1 MIIPGVGAC
10 LLLACGNRT
19 QPPAYQE
26 VQQEEKD
33 NQVAGIATVAATV
46 PCADAPPLELH
57 LGDGTTSYNYY
68 FIAEELKRRPGSETQ
83 TQETMRL
90 EREAQQSSGMNILK
104 GPSANVVESEFSHLL
119 GAVMQ
124 SNGGVGA
131 AVFDRHGLKI
141 GAAGLQLQTI
151 LLPKPLLATIMQ
163 IGTDGA
169 SMTRR
174 YTCEHLRELADDCE
188 NKESQEEISCLDLS
202 RATKDCP
209 GDIVGHYRPA
219 FDANGQAIGVT
230 MLVTQ
235 QMPCQ
240 NN

>member
-1 MIIPGVGAC
+1 MITLGFGAC
-10 LLLACGNRT
+10 LLLACGNQN

-26 VQQEEKD
+26 VQQKEKD
-33 NQVAGIATVAATV
+33 NQGTGIATVAAMV
-46 PCADAPPLELH
+46 PCADAPLELH

-90 EREAQQSSGMNILK
+90 EREAQQSSGMNLLK

-131 AVFDRHGLKI
+131 AVFDWYGLKI
-141 GAAGLQLQTI
+141 GAAGLQLQTM
-151 LLPKPLLATIMQ
+151 LLPKPLLATIMK
-163 IGTDGA
+163 IGVDGA

-174 YTCEHLRELADDCE
+174 YTCERLRELAEGCE
-188 NKESQEEISCLDLS
+188 NKESQEEISCWDLS
-202 RATKDCP
+202 RAAKDCP

-219 FDANGQAIGVT
+219 FDAKSKAIGVT

-240 NN
+240 ND